1 MWLHSQR
8 TALPQ
13 HSSFGPRPHL
23 QGPLASHTTVGKRVY
38 HTTADA
44 MRCDALQVLLP
55 PEQAERLRDQL
66 IQDVS
71 GPDLASRLAGALQT
85 THIVLLLLLLVW
97 SQSRRLA
104 TWGIMDYSLLMGV
117 HRRQFDINDSRVS
130 LVLFCVVRCLACA
143 VPHPP
148 PLILRC
154 LLAGHVGTREA
165 ACSGRSEQEEA
176 CASTG

>member
-23 QGPLASHTTVGKRVY
+23 QGIRNPHTPLCASVFTTPPP
-38 HTTADA
+38 

-71 GPDLASRLAGALQT
+71 GPDVASRLAGALQT
-85 THIVLLLLLLVW
+85 THIVPLLLLFA
-97 SQSRRLA
+97 R
-104 TWGIMDYSLLMGV
+104 
-117 HRRQFDINDSRVS
+117 S
-130 LVLFCVVRCLACA
+130 LVGWRHGASWTTRCSWVSTGASLTSMTRVCRWYCSAWFGAWRA

-148 PLILRC
+148 PLMLRC